1 MGFETAQNN
10 GSLLPLYL
18 SVFVAVLG
26 FSLVAPIFPLY
37 VLDLGASYTL
47 LGFIISVY
55 GAVQIVSQI
64 PIGRLSDRRG
74 RKRFILF
81 GLVTFTILPP
91 LYVYATDV
99 YLLIP
104 IRILGGIGASAVW
117 PLAMALII
125 DQVESDNRGAAMGRY
140 NAAFYSA
147 MALGPMAGGYLYD
160 LWGLEAP
167 FYLWAGLGL
176 LSIIIVFFKVKEPSR
191 RQALPIDSLRL
202 KEGLIQQGYFWTF
215 LACCGVVMWTGIV
228 GGFNI
233 TMLPSFATSMGLS
246 TTQVGLLYLDYAGI
260 SAISN
265 IYFGRAADRGRRK
278 LLVFAGCLAGMVAF
292 ALLPQ
297 ARGLAELLV
306 LMALIGLGM
315 GIGNPAAA
323 ALIADTTC
331 SARRGEIFGIF
342 NTARMAGV
350 VIGPMIA
357 GLTADLY
364 GVNGAIAAFTAI
376 SAVITTGSLIL
387 REPQNSPVCDQ
398 ERNRR

>member
-1 MGFETAQNN
+1 MDFKTAKVTES
-10 GSLLPLYL
+10 SLLPLYL

-37 VLDLGASYTL
+37 VIGLGASYSL

-55 GAVQIVSQI
+55 GAVQLITQI

-74 RKRFILF
+74 RKPLIIL
-81 GLVTFTILPP
+81 GLTTFALLPP
-91 LYVYATDV
+91 LYIYASDP
-99 YLLIP
+99 YILIP

-125 DQVESDNRGAAMGRY
+125 DQVSSQSRGASMGRY

-147 MALGPMAGGYLYD
+147 MAIGPLVGGLLYD
-160 LWGLEAP
+160 HYGLEAP
-167 FYLWAGLGL
+167 FYFWAFLGL
-176 LSIIIVFFKVKEPSR
+176 ISIIIVAVRVNEPPRHHMISS
-191 RQALPIDSLRL
+191 LPSSGL
-202 KEGLIQQGYFWTF
+202 KEKLIVPGYDWTF

-233 TMLPSFATSMGLS
+233 TLLPSYASTIGLS

-278 LLVFAGCLAGMVAF
+278 LLVFGGCLTGMISF
-292 ALLPQ
+292 FLLLWASSLSQ
-297 ARGLAELLV
+297 VLV
-306 LMALIGLGM
+306 LMALIGLSL

-323 ALIADTTC
+323 AMIADTTC
-331 SARRGEIFGIF
+331 QSRRGEIFGIF
-342 NTARMAGV
+342 NTSRMSGV
-350 VIGPMIA
+350 VIGPLVA
-357 GLTADLY
+357 GLMADLY
-364 GVNGAIAAFTAI
+364 GVDGTIIAFTGI
-376 SAVITTGSLIL
+376 SAAITLGTLII
-387 REPQNSPVCDQ
+387 REPRDS
-398 ERNRR
+398 R

>member
-1 MGFETAQNN
+1 MGLINRQKTDS
-10 GSLLPLYL
+10 SLFPLYL

-37 VLDLGASYTL
+37 VIDLGASYTL

-55 GAVQIVSQI
+55 GAVQLVTQI

-74 RKRFILF
+74 RKPLIIL
-81 GLVTFTILPP
+81 GLVTFALLPP
-91 LYVYATDV
+91 LYIYSTNA

-125 DQVESDNRGAAMGRY
+125 DKVSSNSRGASIGRY

-147 MALGPMAGGYLYD
+147 MAVGPLIGGYLYD
-160 LWGLEAP
+160 FYGLAAP
-167 FYLWAGLGL
+167 FYFWSVLGII
-176 LSIIIVFFKVKEPSR
+176 SIIIVMVKVDEPSR
-191 RQALPIDSLRL
+191 RQSVSIATPGSL
-202 KEGLIQQGYFWTF
+202 KEDMILPGYLWTF

-233 TMLPSFATSMGLS
+233 TMLPSYASRLGLS
-246 TTQVGLLYLDYAGI
+246 TTQIGLLYLDYAGI
-260 SAISN
+260 TALSN
-265 IYFGRAADRGRRK
+265 IYFGKASDRGKRK
-278 LLVFAGCLAGMVAF
+278 ALVFAGCLAGLIAF
-292 ALLPQ
+292 ALLPLVTSLSQ
-297 ARGLAELLV
+297 VLV
-306 LMALIGLGM
+306 LMALIGLGL

-331 SARRGEIFGIF
+331 EARRGEIFGIF
-342 NTARMAGV
+342 NTARMSGV
-350 VIGPMIA
+350 VIGPLIA

-364 GVNGAIAAFTAI
+364 GVNGAIYVFVGI
-376 SAVITTGSLIL
+376 SAIITVGALIL
-387 REPQNSPVCDQ
+387 REPRDYHVCA
-398 ERNRR
+398 

>member
-1 MGFETAQNN
+1 MDFRTAKATES
-10 GSLLPLYL
+10 SLLPLYL

-37 VLDLGASYTL
+37 VIGLGASYSL

-55 GAVQIVSQI
+55 GAVQLITQI

-74 RKRFILF
+74 RKPLIIL
-81 GLVTFTILPP
+81 GLTTFALLPP
-91 LYVYATDV
+91 LYIYASDP
-99 YLLIP
+99 YILIP

-125 DQVESDNRGAAMGRY
+125 DQVSSQSRGASMGRY

-147 MALGPMAGGYLYD
+147 MAIGPLVGGLLYD
-160 LWGLEAP
+160 HYGLEAP
-167 FYLWAGLGL
+167 FYFWAFLGL
-176 LSIIIVFFKVKEPSR
+176 ISIIIVAVRVNEPPRHHMISS
-191 RQALPIDSLRL
+191 LPSSGL
-202 KEGLIQQGYFWTF
+202 KEKLIIPGYDWTF

-233 TMLPSFATSMGLS
+233 TLLPSYASTIGLS

-278 LLVFAGCLAGMVAF
+278 LLVFGGCLTGMISF
-292 ALLPQ
+292 FLLLWASSLSQ
-297 ARGLAELLV
+297 VLV
-306 LMALIGLGM
+306 LMALIGLSL

-323 ALIADTTC
+323 AMIADTTC
-331 SARRGEIFGIF
+331 QSRRGEIFGIF
-342 NTARMAGV
+342 NTSRMSGV
-350 VIGPMIA
+350 VIGPLVA
-357 GLTADLY
+357 GLMADLY
-364 GVNGAIAAFTAI
+364 GVDGTIIAFTGI
-376 SAVITTGSLIL
+376 SAAITLGTLII
-387 REPQNSPVCDQ
+387 REPRDS
-398 ERNRR
+398 R